1 MPQESTQP
9 NRPSARAGERDAAG
23 QWRRHVKILLM
34 LARVGGV
41 RPWHYALP
49 VTLLLLAATLEG
61 ASMALLVPLAKG
73 LATDSFTTIWDLA
86 GFSTFRRWFPDAAAL
101 VSGSNRRTFLFLV
114 VLLFASSLLGVALGL
129 AAARICAWRN
139 GLYAARVKSHT
150 LARCLSFG
158 KLYFD
163 RSSLASVYEAIG
175 FSEVLLSV
183 LAAVEVAI
191 DSALRLAAH
200 VVVMVTISWPMTL
213 FIAIAFPALRAVD
226 RLLVRRSVRA
236 SEAALETGHQFALQV
251 FNIVSTIPLMKTL
264 ALEDR
269 TRRRFDD
276 LVERMRG
283 FSLERDSAALL
294 AGPLQQMFTL
304 TALVIVVIVAVALAR
319 TDRTVELS
327 VMCAFLLVV
336 RRAVPQL
343 GFATNLR
350 LRFSQAQPSLERLAA
365 VFDDDDKC
373 FVTSG
378 PREFQGLRHGIEFRN
393 LSFGYNDDLPVLRR
407 LSCTLP
413 AGKTTALVGETGCGK
428 TTVASLIARL
438 YECPPDTVFFDGIDI
453 REFSRDSLARR
464 ISYVGQDAWLFNDT
478 MRANLVVGLDRP
490 VPDEELLEMLHRVR
504 LGTMVAELPDGL
516 DTEIGDRGTK
526 LSGGEKQR
534 LCIARGLLR
543 RADLV
548 LLDEATSALDSET
561 ELDVLQAIEQATRGS
576 TVVTIAHRLSTVQSA
591 DKVLVLA
598 RGELIEEGSWTQ
610 LVGAKGVFA
619 AMWNIQ
625 SQMAAVRPDAVHGA
639 R

>member
-1 MPQESTQP
+1 
-9 NRPSARAGERDAAG
+9 
-23 QWRRHVKILLM
+23 M

-41 RPWHYALP
+41 RLWHYALP
-49 VTLLLLAATLEG
+49 VTLLFAAATLEG

-73 LATDSFTTIWDLA
+73 LASDSFTAIWDLA
-86 GFSTFRRWFPDAAAL
+86 GFSTVRRWFPDAVAL

-163 RSSLASVYEAIG
+163 KSSLATVYEAVG
-175 FSEVLLSV
+175 FSEVLLGV

-200 VVVMVTISWPMTL
+200 VVVMVSISWPMTL

-226 RLLVRRSVRA
+226 RILARRSVRA
-236 SEAALETGHQFALQV
+236 SEDALQTGHEFALQV
-251 FNIVSTIPLMKTL
+251 FNVVSSIPLMKTL
-264 ALEDR
+264 ALETR
-269 TRRRFDD
+269 TARRFDE
-276 LVERMRG
+276 LVERLRR
-283 FSLERDSAALL
+283 FSLERDNAVLL

-304 TALVIVVIVAVALAR
+304 AALLIVVVAAVAFAR

-336 RRAVPQL
+336 RRAVPTL

-350 LRFSQAQPSLERLAA
+350 LRFSQARPSLERLAE
-365 VFDDDDKC
+365 VFDDQDKF

-378 PREFQGLRHGIEFRN
+378 SREFQGLRDGIEFRD
-393 LSFGYNDDLPVLRR
+393 LSFAYTDDIPVLRR
-407 LSCTLP
+407 LSCTMP

-428 TTVASLIARL
+428 TTATSLIARL
-438 YECPPDTVFFDGIDI
+438 YECPPGTVFFDGIDI

-464 ISYVGQDAWLFNDT
+464 ISYVGQEAWLFNDT
-478 MRANLVVGLDRP
+478 LRANLVVGLDRAA
-490 VPDEELLEMLHRVR
+490 PDEELLDMLNRVR
-504 LGTMVAELPDGL
+504 LGAMVAELPDGL
-516 DTEIGDRGTK
+516 DTTIGDLGSK

-534 LCIARGLLR
+534 LCIARALLR
-543 RADLV
+543 QADLV

-561 ELDVLQAIEQATRGS
+561 ELDVLQAIEQATRGA

-598 RGELIEEGSWTQ
+598 RGELLEEGSWRQ
-610 LVGAKGVFA
+610 LVATKGVFA

-625 SQMAAVRPDAVHGA
+625 SQMATARTAVVHGA